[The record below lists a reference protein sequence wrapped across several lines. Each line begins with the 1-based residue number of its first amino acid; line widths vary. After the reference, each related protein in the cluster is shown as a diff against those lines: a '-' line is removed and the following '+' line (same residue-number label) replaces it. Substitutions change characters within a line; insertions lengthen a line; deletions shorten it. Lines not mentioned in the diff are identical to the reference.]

1 MQVRV
6 RRRNDAHIRVQRF
19 RRTDPFELAG
29 LDHAQ
34 KFRLQIERNVRDLIH
49 EKRAF
54 VRQLESAGAIRFR
67 VGKRAFD
74 VAE

>member
-1 MQVRV
+1 VQVRV
-6 RRRNDAHIRVQRF
+6 RRRNDAHIRVQSF
-19 RRTDPFELAG
+19 RRTNAFELAG

-34 KFRLQIERNVRDLIH
+34 KFRLQVERNVGNLIH

-54 VRQLESAGAIRFR
+54 VRQLESAGAIGLR
-67 VGKRAFD
+67 VGKGAFD